1 MSATE
6 PPAAAA
12 WRHHDARDGFEVAF
26 FSRAEDGRRVR
37 GAVTAVEEREAWAVS
52 YDIELDTAWAT
63 RRARVRTCSEAGE
76 AVVTVERTAQGW
88 LVDGAPAPWLDG
100 CADVDLEVSAMT
112 NAFPV
117 NRLRLAVDERAAAP
131 AAWVRLD
138 LRVERLVQTY
148 RREPTTA
155 HAHHYEYTA
164 PDLEARYRL
173 TYDDTGLVL
182 TYPGLASRHR

>member
-1 MSATE
+1 ALRRPGTAHRQ
-6 PPAAAA
+6 PAEAP
-12 WRHHDARDGFEVAF
+12 WRHHDAPGSFEVAI
-26 FSRAEDGRRVR
+26 FSRAEDGRRGR

-63 RRARVRTCSEAGE
+63 RRARVRTRSEAGE

-117 NRLRLAVDERAAAP
+117 NRLRLAVDEPAAAP

-138 LRVERLVQTY
+138 LRRERLVHAY
-148 RREPTTA
+148 R
-155 HAHHYEYTA
+155 
-164 PDLEARYRL
+164 
-173 TYDDTGLVL
+173 
-182 TYPGLASRHR
+182 